1 MPNATARA
9 NARTLPEAADDVGE
23 LFRKSMEDLDE
34 AELSPAFAA
43 LHREF
48 RVAVDGE
55 DAAIAAFDG
64 TEAAM
69 AAYRAAHD
77 KAWEIWG
84 RIQETKAVYVKD
96 LAIRTA
102 PLMWAMG
109 RHGGRFMAEAMAASD
124 AYEAK
129 KAGRLQ

>member
-1 MPNATARA
+1 
-9 NARTLPEAADDVGE
+9 
-23 LFRKSMEDLDE
+23 
-34 AELSPAFAA
+34 
-43 LHREF
+43 
-48 RVAVDGE
+48 
-55 DAAIAAFDG
+55 
-64 TEAAM
+64 M

-109 RHGGRFMAEAMAASD
+109 RHGGRFMAEAMARSYKSVICASSV
-124 AYEAK
+124 K
-129 KAGRLQ
+129 GQSKRCVRNTSTL